1 MTFLPQAA
9 RSLRTISHVR
19 AAIPRPGATRVLP
32 MITIQRRLLSEDLRA
47 RIEQDVKGNNMIVY
61 IKGTPDAPQCGFS
74 RAVVQMLQA
83 EGVRAYAYINILENE
98 EMRSGLKE
106 YSQWPTF
113 PQVYVK
119 GEFVGGCDIVMGMS
133 KSGELTTL
141 LKKEG
146 IVSADAEGQSET
158 SS

>member
-1 MTFLPQAA
+1 MNFLPQAA
-9 RSLRTISHVR
+9 RSLRAISHVR
-19 AAIPRPGATRVLP
+19 TAIVRPAVGWSSP
-32 MITIQRRLLSEDLRA
+32 MIAIQRRLLSEDLRA
-47 RIEQDVKGNNMIVY
+47 RIEQDVKGNDMIVY

-83 EGVRAYAYINILENE
+83 EGVRQYAFINILENE

-119 GEFVGGCDIVMGMS
+119 GEFVGGCDIVMGMF
-133 KSGELTTL
+133 KNGELTTL

-146 IVSADAEGQSET
+146 IISADAEGQS
-158 SS
+158 S